1 MKSISFSQVGPA
13 IVTGLGLL
21 LVVVTGCGP
30 GQGKVSGQALLDG
43 APLPGGRLTFR
54 PADPRQNSVSAE
66 LDEQGRYEVL
76 LPAGLVQVSIDNREL
91 EPSGT
96 QSAEPPFIDL
106 SPHVLEKLRGG
117 AKPDAAPCK
126 PPEDTSQK
134 LLGRY
139 VVIPNRYYDIDTSGL
154 EFTVQRGDQK
164 HDIVLT
170 K

>member
-91 EPSGT
+91 ESRGN
-96 QSAEPPFIDL
+96 QSAVPPIDGL
-106 SPHVLEKLRGG
+106 PPNVLEKLRGG
-117 AKPDAAPCK
+117 AKSDSAQCK
-126 PPEDTSQK
+126 PVEDALLK
-134 LLGRY
+134 LPGKY
-139 VVIPNRYYDIDTSGL
+139 VVIPNRYYDLETSGL
-154 EFTVQRGDQK
+154 EFTVQRGDQN
-164 HDIVLT
+164 HDIILM